1 MSTGIGGALF
11 INGDL
16 YDGATGSAGEVGH
29 TPISDN
35 GPACGQGHPG
45 CLEGMSSGTA
55 IAARAHAALAAGAA
69 SSLRGM
75 DPALIDARVISTCG
89 ECRRRTVIA
98 LFTDAGHALGRA
110 IGGFINVLAPDA
122 IVIGGSLIHAGD
134 LLLAPA
140 RHAVTQI
147 AFAIPASRCK
157 IVTAA
162 LGTDAG
168 LIGAVAWAV
177 RSFSGRPVAG
187 ALAGSL
193 CGGLAACSVPAAAV
207 RGQHVGSLQQVL
219 VAPDLATCISHIE
232 RKQTWAVLQRLAVVE
247 PLSCDARRYVR
258 RRPARMSATIR
269 MATAIAR
276 SVHRRAPLRNGEPG
290 ACGDRRKG
298 TSRFSDDLDG
308 ICSTDEG
315 SAGACAPWLP
325 TPPGACLRRG
335 NVSVFQRYGAP
346 LISGCPL
353 AGRL

>member
-1 MSTGIGGALF
+1 MTGTLVGVDLGGTSIRAAVATGDVTHGEPVHRDTPSREGPAAVLDAVAECARQAAGGAPIDGLAIGIPGPLDPHAGVVHDTPNMAGWNEVPAAKMLSDRVGCPVVICHDAAAAGYAELKAGAGRGALHLLFITVSTGIGGALF

-35 GPACGQGHPG
+35 GPPCGQGHPG

-55 IAARAHAALAAGAA
+55 IATRAHAELAAGAV

-75 DPALIDARVISTCG
+75 DPALIDARAINAAATDGDELSL
-89 ECRRRTVIA
+89 R
-98 LFTDAGHALGRA
+98 LFNDAGHALGRA

-122 IVIGGSLIHAGD
+122 IVIGGGLIHAGD

-177 RSFSGRPVAG
+177 RSFSGKP
-187 ALAGSL
+187 
-193 CGGLAACSVPAAAV
+193 
-207 RGQHVGSLQQVL
+207 
-219 VAPDLATCISHIE
+219 
-232 RKQTWAVLQRLAVVE
+232 
-247 PLSCDARRYVR
+247 
-258 RRPARMSATIR
+258 
-269 MATAIAR
+269 IAE
-276 SVHRRAPLRNGEPG
+276 L
-290 ACGDRRKG
+290 
-298 TSRFSDDLDG
+298 
-308 ICSTDEG
+308 
-315 SAGACAPWLP
+315 
-325 TPPGACLRRG
+325 
-335 NVSVFQRYGAP
+335 
-346 LISGCPL
+346 
-353 AGRL
+353 